1 MDTKKL
7 VRMMM
12 VCNAT
17 NGQHVVVWSGGIV
30 VCYGLVV
37 VVVVLGIK
45 VMRGG
50 PQCHYSAGRLSG

>member
-17 NGQHVVVWSGGIV
+17 NGQHVVVWCGGI
-30 VCYGLVV
+30 V
-37 VVVVLGIK
+37 VVVVLVVGIK

>member
-1 MDTKKL
+1 
-7 VRMMM
+7 M

-30 VCYGLVV
+30 VYYGLVV

>member
-30 VCYGLVV
+30 VYYGLVV

>member
-1 MDTKKL
+1 ML
-7 VRMMM
+7 L
-12 VCNAT
+12 T